1 MLESPSP
8 QLVAST
14 KLDTAHD
21 GQLCN
26 DATDDP
32 RPLDSR
38 VWRGF
43 FYASEY
49 EHNPAL
55 YVESAGSSTVIAHRI
70 TGLVATIVN
79 YNCR

>member
-1 MLESPSP
+1 MSENRIIGSHRNSLAVVIEGKSPSP

-21 GQLCN
+21 GQLCS

-38 VWRGF
+38 VWRGLSISVGVL
-43 FYASEY
+43 A
-49 EHNPAL
+49 
-55 YVESAGSSTVIAHRI
+55 RI
-70 TGLVATIVN
+70 DWPVA
-79 YNCR
+79 CGR